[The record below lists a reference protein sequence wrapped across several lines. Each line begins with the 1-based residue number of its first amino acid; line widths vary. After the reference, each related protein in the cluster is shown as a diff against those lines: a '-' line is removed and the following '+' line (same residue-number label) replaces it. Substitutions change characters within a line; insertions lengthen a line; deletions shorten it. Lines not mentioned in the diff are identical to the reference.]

1 MAKVNTSSGGAA
13 EVGDYT
19 IITSAKTIDGS
30 SGTIVVPIFRVVGSI
45 RGRDLQGF
53 VTTALG
59 NHTAANFR
67 MNDQTATIQ
76 ISAAAGVTLTNYP
89 ANSVVYKRGDSSAA
103 AVAADATT
111 NPPLTGPPFAAS
123 FCHMASWVMSSKTGA
138 NTDIEYVYTTTDAPT
153 TGAILFSFRYKI
165 FDNTTTVTAI

>member
-76 ISAAAGVTLTNYP
+76 ISAAA
-89 ANSVVYKRGDSSAA
+89 
-103 AVAADATT
+103 VAADATT

-123 FCHMASWVMSSKTGA
+123 FCHMASWGMSSKTGA